1 MRTRRVLASI
11 IFVAVFAASNL
22 AQIDEPSKKLG
33 AFLGKWETEG
43 TFANGDKVSSSLE
56 CQWSPQHAFLIC
68 EQRVHM
74 ASGETRQLTIYAF
87 NNKTNSYSYTTIS
100 SPGGKP
106 FIGGVEIKGNVWIYD
121 SSYQADGKTTQ
132 IHNTNEFVD
141 PRTEVFKIVS
151 SEDGGAHWKPVLEGR
166 GHKVE

>member
-1 MRTRRVLASI
+1 MPLRRVLM
-11 IFVAVFAASNL
+11 AVILIGSVFNFGAAQTDDP
-22 AQIDEPSKKLG
+22 AKKLG
-33 AFLGKWETEG
+33 AFLGKWEIEG

-74 ASGETRQLTIYAF
+74 ASGETRQLTIYAY

-100 SPGGKP
+100 DPGGKP
-106 FIGGVEIKGNVWIYD
+106 SLGGVEIKGNVWIYD

-141 PRTEVFKIVS
+141 AKTEVFKITTS
-151 SEDGGAHWKPVLEGR
+151 DDNGAHWKSMLEGR